1 MIQTDNL
8 IFNKIKHFLES
19 ERWGLGEIDIQRST
33 RIEQDLKL
41 TGHDAVEFIVTFGK
55 EFDVDV
61 SGFMADDYFEPEGL
75 CIIDILFKKK
85 KSLTIEDLENA
96 ILLKELK

>member
-1 MIQTDNL
+1 MDDL
-8 IFNKIKHFLES
+8 IINKIRCLLES

-75 CIIDILFKKK
+75 CIIDFLFKKKKK
-85 KSLTIEDLENA
+85 KSLTIGDLENA
-96 ILLKELK
+96 IILKKLN